1 MPNNYLYGN
10 SGIHFVTYSL
20 SHSIETYF
28 SHSHDFSGSLLSASE
43 ISYTAS
49 NYINPTSSFI
59 IGSNT
64 INSEDFAIKITSQS
78 LNSDNDGIPFYIS
91 PSIPDPLIGINTS
104 NPLSNLDIRSTTGSS
119 PANLILRT
127 NEDGVITEGEETG
140 RIIFAIE
147 SSSYNFGGG
156 LDFVSSGST
165 AAIFSRVINTHPING
180 AYGSLVFEVNDSTDV
195 TEPIEA
201 MTIGYGLASAD
212 DDIGF
217 IISGAIKTTAT
228 ANFLALKSSTS
239 NQTLAYLGFSGV
251 GDLPELDR
259 GMLQLNDDGTSN
271 VRLNS
276 TLGSTDF
283 LNTGNNL
290 AIGTTIAPEMLTV
303 SGNISASGNI
313 IGTING
319 GSF

>member
-10 SGIHFVTYSL
+10 GGIHFVTYSL

-28 SHSHDFSGSLLSASE
+28 SHSYDFSGSLLSASE

-49 NYINPTSSFI
+49 NYVNPTSSFI

-64 INSEDFAIKITSQS
+64 INSEDFTIKITSQS
-78 LNSDNDGIPFYIS
+78 LNLDNDLIPFYIS

-104 NPLSNLDIRSTTGSS
+104 NPLSNLDIRAASGSS
-119 PANLILRT
+119 PASLILRT
-127 NEDGVITEGEETG
+127 NEDGIIQEGEETG

-147 SSSYNFGGG
+147 SSSYNFNSGSS
-156 LDFVSSGST
+156 FISSGST
-165 AAIFSRVINTHPING
+165 AAIFSRVINTHPVNG
-180 AYGSLVFEVNDSTDV
+180 AYGSLVFEVNDSTNV

-201 MTIGYGLASAD
+201 MTIGYGLGPAN

-217 IISGAIKTTAT
+217 ILSGSVEIGQRVPEFRLVSTVNGNETARIGYVIT
-228 ANFLALKSSTS
+228 EGSPFDRGAFNLNDNGVANVKLNWP
-239 NQTLAYLGFSGV
+239 NQTSYI
-251 GDLPELDR
+251 
-259 GMLQLNDDGTSN
+259 ND
-271 VRLNS
+271 
-276 TLGSTDF
+276 
-283 LNTGNNL
+283 GNNL
-290 AIGTTIAPEMLTV
+290 AIGTTIAPEQLTV
-303 SGNISASGNI
+303 EGSISASGNI

>member
-1 MPNNYLYGN
+1 
-10 SGIHFVTYSL
+10 
-20 SHSIETYF
+20 
-28 SHSHDFSGSLLSASE
+28 
-43 ISYTAS
+43 
-49 NYINPTSSFI
+49 
-59 IGSNT
+59 
-64 INSEDFAIKITSQS
+64 
-78 LNSDNDGIPFYIS
+78 
-91 PSIPDPLIGINTS
+91 
-104 NPLSNLDIRSTTGSS
+104 
-119 PANLILRT
+119 
-127 NEDGVITEGEETG
+127 
-140 RIIFAIE
+140 
-147 SSSYNFGGG
+147 
-156 LDFVSSGST
+156 
-165 AAIFSRVINTHPING
+165 
-180 AYGSLVFEVNDSTDV
+180 
-195 TEPIEA
+195 